1 MPPAVAAAL
10 YDELALDIAVR
21 RTLAGAAVT
30 GDPFVP
36 ELTAAA
42 AELPEPA
49 VIAALDDLL
58 RRDLLR
64 STAVPRRFRFRHA
77 LVWRAVYQSAPGG
90 SPAQHPG
97 GPSGTGLA
105 SLTAASCRSH
115 G

>member
-1 MPPAVAAAL
+1 VPPAVAAAL

-64 STAVPRRFRFRHA
+64 STAVPRRFRSGTR
-77 LVWRAVYQSAPGG
+77 WS
-90 SPAQHPG
+90 G
-97 GPSGTGLA
+97 GPSTSQRPAAHRRSTPGARAGPA
-105 SLTAASCRSH
+105 SPR
-115 G
+115 